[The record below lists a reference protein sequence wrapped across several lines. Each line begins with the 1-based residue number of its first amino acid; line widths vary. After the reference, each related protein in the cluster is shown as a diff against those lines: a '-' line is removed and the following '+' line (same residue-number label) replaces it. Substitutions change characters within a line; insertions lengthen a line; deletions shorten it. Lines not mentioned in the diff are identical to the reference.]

1 MNTPRKLVGVAV
13 LVCLIGAAT
22 AEVFARAALGLGHPP
37 LYQSDSEIEYLL
49 KPDQNVRRFG
59 NHYRVN
65 HFSMRAEDFA
75 PTRAPDERRVLVFG
89 DSVVNAGAQ
98 VDQYV
103 IATELLHR
111 ELAELEAQQP
121 GQGPAPN
128 DGQPHKKTVT
138 VGNVSAFSWGP
149 GNWLAYAKR
158 YGFFEADTVIIVT
171 NSGDYGDVPTFE
183 PLNPNTHPSTE
194 PPSAVWEAA
203 VRYLPV
209 YLQRLNPSP
218 PPPPPP
224 AVTSAEAGPDSLRDL
239 KALIRMAQQAGA
251 RVRLVQHYQT
261 DELDGDK
268 PPLGTALFAQACEEL
283 GVPVLSMQQAE
294 REARQTAYMDNIH
307 LTAQGQRILADTL
320 MLAARQ

>member
-59 NHYRVN
+59 NHYQVN
-65 HFSMRAEDFA
+65 HFSMRAENFP
-75 PTRAPDERRVLVFG
+75 PTRAPGERRVLVFG

-111 ELAELEAQQP
+111 ELAGPDTRPDQP
-121 GQGPAPN
+121 RA
-128 DGQPHKKTVT
+128 KVT

-171 NSGDYGDVPTFE
+171 NSGDYGDVPTFA
-183 PLNPNTHPSTE
+183 PLNPDTHPSTE

-209 YLQRLNPSP
+209 YLQRLHPAPRRPAP
-218 PPPPPP
+218 PPP
-224 AVTSAEAGPDSLRDL
+224 VSAAAGPESLRDL
-239 KALIRMAQQAGA
+239 KELIRMAQQAGA
-251 RVRLVQHYQT
+251 KVRLVQHYQT
-261 DELDGDK
+261 DELDSDT
-268 PPLGTALFAQACEEL
+268 PPLGTALFAKACGEL

-294 REARQTAYMDNIH
+294 REARETAYMDNIH
-307 LTAQGQRILADTL
+307 LTAKGQRILADTL